1 MKLLNSLVI
10 LAVLLCGVNSCK
22 NSTADSQTAAP
33 VSRESLKASIQA
45 MEDSVTTLSTQKTTG
60 ALLSLSQQ
68 ELINRLTA
76 YYRNYPED
84 PYSADCLFKVQM
96 VYSGLNAHRKS
107 IAYGD
112 TLLKKFPSYKN
123 KYLAIES
130 NIAALDVFIE
140 PRDTSE
146 IHRYYNMLLN
156 DSEYPSAKKLEIRR
170 RLKYLELSI
179 FDYASLPKS
188 KTLKK

>member
-1 MKLLNSLVI
+1 MKLLNSLVV
-10 LAVLLCGVNSCK
+10 LAVLLWGVNSCK
-22 NSTADSQTAAP
+22 NSTADTETAAP

-60 ALLSLSQQ
+60 AMLSLSQQ

-96 VYSGLNAHRKS
+96 VYSALNAHRKS

-112 TLLKKFPSYKN
+112 TLLKKFPGYKN

-156 DSEYPSAKKLEIRR
+156 DNEYPSAKKVEIRR

-179 FDYASLPKS
+179 FDYASLPKN
-188 KTLKK
+188 KALKK

>member
-1 MKLLNSLVI
+1 MKLLNSLVV
-10 LAVLLCGVNSCK
+10 LAVLLWGVNSCK
-22 NSTADSQTAAP
+22 NSTADTETAAP

-60 ALLSLSQQ
+60 AMLSLSQQ

-179 FDYASLPKS
+179 FDYASLPKN
-188 KTLKK
+188 KALKK

>member
-1 MKLLNSLVI
+1 MRTIVCFVSLMLLSLMY
-10 LAVLLCGVNSCK
+10 SCK
-22 NSTADSQTAAP
+22 DSNATASEAKPLTK
-33 VSRESLKASIQA
+33 ESLSASIQE
-45 MEDSVTTLSTQKTTG
+45 MEDSLINSSNSKLSG
-60 ALLSLSQQ
+60 AAYNLSQM

-123 KYLAIES
+123 KYLVIES
-130 NIAALDVFIE
+130 NIAALDVFLE
-140 PRDTSE
+140 PRDTAM
-146 IHRYYNMLLN
+146 IRTYYTMLLS
-156 DSEYPSAKKLEIRR
+156 DHEYPKTKKAEINR
-170 RLKYLELSI
+170 RLKFLYLSI
-179 FDYASLPKS
+179 FDYANLPQNRS
-188 KTLKK
+188 VKK

>member
-1 MKLLNSLVI
+1 MKLLNSLVV
-10 LAVLLCGVNSCK
+10 LAVLLWGVNSCK
-22 NSTADSQTAAP
+22 NSTADTETAAP

-45 MEDSVTTLSTQKTTG
+45 MEDSITTLSTQKTTG
-60 ALLSLSQQ
+60 AMLSLSQQ

-156 DSEYPSAKKLEIRR
+156 DNEYPSAKKLEIRR

-179 FDYASLPKS
+179 FDYASLPKN
-188 KTLKK
+188 KALKK